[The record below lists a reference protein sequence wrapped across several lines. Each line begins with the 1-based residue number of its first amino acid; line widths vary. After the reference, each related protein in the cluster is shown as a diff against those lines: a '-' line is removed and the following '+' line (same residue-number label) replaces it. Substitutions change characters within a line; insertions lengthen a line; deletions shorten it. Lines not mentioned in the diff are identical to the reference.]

1 MEEAVRYIEAV
12 MMSENS
18 GEQRI
23 TIIKKFGR
31 IKISHSVTFDYSY

>member
-1 MEEAVRYIEAV
+1 MQDAIEYIAAV
-12 MMSENS
+12 MTSENS

>member
-1 MEEAVRYIEAV
+1 MQDAIEYIAAV
-12 MMSENS
+12 MASENS

-23 TIIKKFGR
+23 TIVKKFGR